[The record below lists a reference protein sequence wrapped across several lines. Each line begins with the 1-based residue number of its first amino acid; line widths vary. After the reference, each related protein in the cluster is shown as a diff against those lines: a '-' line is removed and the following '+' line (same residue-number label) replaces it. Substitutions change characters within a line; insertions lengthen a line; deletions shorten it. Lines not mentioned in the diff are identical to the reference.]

1 MRFIA
6 NYTNK
11 VDRKGR
17 VSVPARFRGA
27 LQASRFPGIVVY
39 ESFKLPC
46 LEGSAREYIDAL
58 ADRLSSDFGAFDDE
72 KEALAAAILGAAFDL
87 PFDSEGRILLPQ
99 PLLDFAGIT
108 DQAVFVGVGEK
119 FLIWAPEAWER
130 YRDEQRQKARA
141 AAMRLGALGRLGAS
155 SSATPAADGPN
166 GNGRA
171 EGGSS

>member
-17 VSVPARFRGA
+17 VSVPARFRTVLA
-27 LQASRFPGIVVY
+27 ESVWPGIVVY

-46 LEGSAREYIDAL
+46 LEASAREYIDAL
-58 ADRLSSDFGAFDDE
+58 SDRLTGDFGAFDDE

-99 PLLDFAGIT
+99 PLLDFAGI
-108 DQAVFVGVGEK
+108 DDAAVFVGVGEK
-119 FLIWAPEAWER
+119 FLIWAPQAWER
-130 YRDEQRQKARA
+130 YRDEQRARA
-141 AAMRLGALGRLGAS
+141 RTAAARLGALGRAAS
-155 SSATPAADGPN
+155 V
-166 GNGRA
+166 RA
-171 EGGSS
+171 EVAPGQGA

>member
-17 VSVPARFRGA
+17 VSVPARFRTA
-27 LQASRFPGIVVY
+27 LAESTWPGIVVY

-46 LEGSAREYIDAL
+46 LEASAREYIDAL
-58 ADRLSSDFGAFDDE
+58 SDRLTSDFGAFDDE

-99 PLLDFAGIT
+99 SLLEFAGI
-108 DQAVFVGVGEK
+108 DDAAVFVGVGEK
-119 FLIWAPEAWER
+119 FLIWSPEAWER
-130 YRDEQRQKARA
+130 YRDEQRARA
-141 AAMRLGALGRLGAS
+141 RSAAARLGALGRQAPRHPEVMAGDGA
-155 SSATPAADGPN
+155 
-166 GNGRA
+166 
-171 EGGSS
+171 

>member
-17 VSVPARFRGA
+17 VSVPARFRGE

-141 AAMRLGALGRLGAS
+141 AAMRLGALGRLEAS
-155 SSATPAADGPN
+155 SSAPSAADGPN
-166 GNGRA
+166 GSGQA